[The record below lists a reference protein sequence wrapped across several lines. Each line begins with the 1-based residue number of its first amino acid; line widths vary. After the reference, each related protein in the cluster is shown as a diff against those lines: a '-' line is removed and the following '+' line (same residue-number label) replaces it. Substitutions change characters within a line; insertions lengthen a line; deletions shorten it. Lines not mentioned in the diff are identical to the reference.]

1 MTERA
6 IRVATP
12 ADLDAIVRV
21 DVRSFTRH
29 WPAEEFRAH
38 LDDPLVTFLLADDPA
53 GALGYAHVRAVVDEA
68 ELLNVAVDPRGRRC
82 GLGRR
87 LLEAA
92 QAVAR
97 GGGAERMFL
106 EVRADNEAAI
116 GLYRS
121 CGWEQVGI
129 RKRYYSEDGADAIV
143 MSIDLVEAGI
153 APLEIDPGSP
163 LDGPIPDE

>member
-1 MTERA
+1 MTESP
-6 IRVATP
+6 IRLARP
-12 ADLDAIVRV
+12 GDLDAIVRV

-29 WPAEEFRAH
+29 WPADEFRAH
-38 LDDPLVTFLLADDPA
+38 LSDPLVTFLLAEDED

-68 ELLNVAVDPRGRRC
+68 ELLNVAVDPRGRRR

-92 QAVAR
+92 QGAAR
-97 GGGAERMFL
+97 SGGAERMFL

-116 GLYRS
+116 ALYRA
-121 CGWEQVGI
+121 CRWEQVGI

-143 MSIDLVEAGI
+143 MSIDLVEAGVE
-153 APLEIDPGSP
+153 PLEIDGGSS
-163 LDGPIPDE
+163 LDGPIPGE